1 MDILSGIT
9 LLPAQQLADW
19 RKDVAQLQIAKP
31 IDPKHLAMNANPAD
45 FNARQESGKAPAS
58 EQLKNLEQRLD
69 SLQSDWHSNL
79 NSLLDDPFI
88 NLSLLKPEQAQLLRD
103 FIQNGQL
110 PEPLDTNFIQAVN
123 QVLAGL
129 EELRINSAD
138 FINALGKG
146 LPQSRDE
153 VAERFNRLLDKL
165 CQGKDINKVRIVID

>member
-1 MDILSGIT
+1 MSGIT

-110 PEPLDTNFIQAVN
+110 LSRLIQT
-123 QVLAGL
+123 LYK
-129 EELRINSAD
+129 R
-138 FINALGKG
+138 
-146 LPQSRDE
+146 
-153 VAERFNRLLDKL
+153 
-165 CQGKDINKVRIVID
+165 